1 MEVFIKIK
9 KFPAYSQK
17 SDTIE
22 VCVVKEGVKK

>member
-22 VCVVKEGVKK
+22 VCMVKVGV